1 MDKNDILPVLEKIM
15 NGPTFANKEA
25 MKGLLKYLY
34 ESSEKGHVLKEMDIA
49 IDYFKR
55 GNDFVPG
62 DDTIVRV
69 NIHKLRSL
77 LDIYYQHEGKK
88 DNLVIDIPKGAYTLK
103 FAHKGKRGNKRN
115 PWALTIVGSLLLVS
129 VLANLFFLLRNTI
142 PKPGTDNPVWT
153 DYMQSGRPVDIIL
166 GDPFFYRVNDSLPET
181 IIVRNIRIN
190 SAEELAEVNKGVF
203 PGKDLKIKPLNY
215 PYFTTNNVRPLPDI
229 IAVFSRANTDIRLQ
243 ALSEVSTEDIKRN
256 NCIFLANINSFRY
269 ITKFLEQTSIRL
281 QTNPRQ
287 IIVVQGADRLV
298 FSVPEFIH
306 GYYTDYAFM
315 AKIPGPENN
324 LLTIMGDF
332 HGSGINGL
340 TNFITRKASLAA
352 FEKKIKHDYG
362 AFPKYFEMVVKVVS
376 YNYSDFNTEVIYF
389 KPIGGNK

>member
-1 MDKNDILPVLEKIM
+1 
-15 NGPTFANKEA
+15 
-25 MKGLLKYLY
+25 MKGLLKYLC

-77 LDIYYQHEGKK
+77 LDVYYQHEGKK
-88 DNLVIDIPKGAYTLK
+88 DNLVIEIPKGAYTLK
-103 FAHKGKRGNKRN
+103 FAHKGKHGNKRN
-115 PWALTIVGSLLLVS
+115 PWALTIVGTLLLVS

-142 PKPGTDNPVWT
+142 VKPGTDNPVWT
-153 DYMQSGRPVDIIL
+153 DYIESGRPVDIIL

-190 SAEELAEVNKGVF
+190 SADELAEANKGLF
-203 PGKDLKIKPLNY
+203 PGKDSKIKPLDY

-229 IAVFSRANTDIRLQ
+229 IGIFTRAKTEIRLQ
-243 ALSEVSTEDIKRN
+243 ALSEVSAEDIKRN

-287 IIVVQGADRLV
+287 IIVAQGADRLV

-340 TNFITRKASLAA
+340 TNFITRKPSLAA
-352 FEKKIKHDYG
+352 FEKKIKQDYG
-362 AFPKYFEMVVKVVS
+362 TFPKYFEMVVKVVS

-389 KPIGGNK
+389 KPIGVNK